1 MLLVLIKPSKL
12 WTPIRSFMNLHSG
25 VRHGRVFRLA
35 ITADKGRAVGE
46 GTDKGSCS
54 RLSFTVVHCHSLIT
68 VSVTFII
75 FGLSSASPFLEVYA
89 LDGDAL
95 TVPLSYV
102 LSTVRPLNVPTTW

>member
-1 MLLVLIKPSKL
+1 MDPNQVFHESSQ
-12 WTPIRSFMNLHSG
+12 WRSTRVSIPPCH
-25 VRHGRVFRLA
+25 HGRQGKSGGGGDRQGKLF
-35 ITADKGRAVGE
+35 KAVIHCR
-46 GTDKGSCS
+46 S
-54 RLSFTVVHCHSLIT
+54 LSFTVVHCHSLIT